1 MKYKRAFPLLVDL
14 SPVQCKEKYEI
25 LKVKMDTSMQK
36 KKGGALR
43 NFCLRSSEGKWGFM
57 LLNNFSLR

>member
-36 KKGGALR
+36 KKVVL
-43 NFCLRSSEGKWGFM
+43 
-57 LLNNFSLR
+57 